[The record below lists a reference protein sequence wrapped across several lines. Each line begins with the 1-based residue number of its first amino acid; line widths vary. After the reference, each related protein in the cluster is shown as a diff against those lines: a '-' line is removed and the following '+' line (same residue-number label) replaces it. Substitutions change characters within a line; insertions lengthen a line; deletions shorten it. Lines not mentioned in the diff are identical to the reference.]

1 MAKVT
6 TTNSDAVSSSVTQLA
21 SQSMPTQTNKDL
33 LKQIAEQ
40 QFATSTQLSSFMN
53 STKDYISKQNSFNE
67 RISGY
72 LENDDKTNQV
82 GVVQKQQE
90 MDKRLSNLETYKK
103 LVVGISASLI
113 GLTAWI
119 TNLLK

>member
-1 MAKVT
+1 
-6 TTNSDAVSSSVTQLA
+6 
-21 SQSMPTQTNKDL
+21 MPTPTNKEL
-33 LKQIAEQ
+33 LRQIAEQ

-67 RISGY
+67 RIAGY

-103 LVVGISASLI
+103 IVVGISAFLM

>member
-1 MAKVT
+1 
-6 TTNSDAVSSSVTQLA
+6 
-21 SQSMPTQTNKDL
+21 MPAQTNKDL

-103 LVVGISASLI
+103 IVVGISASLI

>member
-1 MAKVT
+1 MST
-6 TTNSDAVSSSVTQLA
+6 
-21 SQSMPTQTNKDL
+21 PTNKDL
-33 LKQIAEQ
+33 LKQIADQ
-40 QFATSTQLSSFMN
+40 QLSTATQLSSFMN
-53 STKDYISKQNSFNE
+53 STKDYIAKQNSFNE
-67 RISGY
+67 RIAGY

-90 MDKRLSNLETYKK
+90 MDKRLANLETYKK
-103 LVVGISASLI
+103 IVVGISAFLI

>member
-1 MAKVT
+1 
-6 TTNSDAVSSSVTQLA
+6 
-21 SQSMPTQTNKDL
+21 MPTPTNKEL
-33 LKQIAEQ
+33 LRQIAEQ

-67 RISGY
+67 RIAGY

-90 MDKRLSNLETYKK
+90 MDNRLSNLETYKK
-103 LVVGISASLI
+103 VVVGISASLI

>member
-1 MAKVT
+1 MST
-6 TTNSDAVSSSVTQLA
+6 
-21 SQSMPTQTNKDL
+21 PTNKDL
-33 LKQIAEQ
+33 LKQIADQ
-40 QFATSTQLSSFMN
+40 QLSTATQLSSFMN
-53 STKDYISKQNSFNE
+53 STKDYIAKQNSFNE
-67 RISGY
+67 RIAGY

-103 LVVGISASLI
+103 IVVGISSFLI
-113 GLTAWI
+113 CLTAWI

>member
-1 MAKVT
+1 
-6 TTNSDAVSSSVTQLA
+6 
-21 SQSMPTQTNKDL
+21 MPTPTNKEL
-33 LKQIAEQ
+33 LRQIAEQ

-103 LVVGISASLI
+103 IVVGVSAFMI

>member
-1 MAKVT
+1 
-6 TTNSDAVSSSVTQLA
+6 
-21 SQSMPTQTNKDL
+21 MPAQTNKDL
-33 LKQIAEQ
+33 LKQIADQ
-40 QFATSTQLSSFMN
+40 QLATATQLSSFMN

-103 LVVGISASLI
+103 IVVGISASLI

>member
-1 MAKVT
+1 MRT
-6 TTNSDAVSSSVTQLA
+6 
-21 SQSMPTQTNKDL
+21 PTNKDL

-53 STKDYISKQNSFNE
+53 STKDYIAKQNSFNE

-103 LVVGISASLI
+103 IVVGISASLI

>member
-1 MAKVT
+1 
-6 TTNSDAVSSSVTQLA
+6 
-21 SQSMPTQTNKDL
+21 MPTPTNKDL
-33 LKQIAEQ
+33 LKKIADQ

-67 RISGY
+67 RIAGY

-103 LVVGISASLI
+103 IVVGISAFLM

>member
-1 MAKVT
+1 MNKIR
-6 TTNSDAVSSSVTQLA
+6 
-21 SQSMPTQTNKDL
+21 MPAQTNKEL

-103 LVVGISASLI
+103 IVVGISASLI

>member
-1 MAKVT
+1 
-6 TTNSDAVSSSVTQLA
+6 
-21 SQSMPTQTNKDL
+21 MPTQTNKDL
-33 LKQIAEQ
+33 LKQIADQ
-40 QFATSTQLSSFMN
+40 QLATATQLSSFMN

-103 LVVGISASLI
+103 IVVGISAFLI

>member
-1 MAKVT
+1 
-6 TTNSDAVSSSVTQLA
+6 
-21 SQSMPTQTNKDL
+21 MPTPTNKEL
-33 LKQIAEQ
+33 LKQIADQ

-103 LVVGISASLI
+103 IVVGISASLI

>member
-1 MAKVT
+1 M
-6 TTNSDAVSSSVTQLA
+6 
-21 SQSMPTQTNKDL
+21 TNKDL
-33 LKQIAEQ
+33 LNTIAKNQ
-40 QFATSTQLSSFMN
+40 LNNAIQLSNFIN
-53 STKDYISKQNSFNE
+53 KQEGINDKLL
-67 RISGY
+67 GY

-103 LVVGISASLI
+103 VVVGISASLI

>member
-1 MAKVT
+1 
-6 TTNSDAVSSSVTQLA
+6 
-21 SQSMPTQTNKDL
+21 MPTQTNKDL

-103 LVVGISASLI
+103 IVVGVSAFMI

>member
-1 MAKVT
+1 
-6 TTNSDAVSSSVTQLA
+6 
-21 SQSMPTQTNKDL
+21 MPTPTNKDL
-33 LKQIAEQ
+33 LKQIADQ
-40 QFATSTQLSSFMN
+40 QLATATQLSSFMN
-53 STKDYISKQNSFNE
+53 STKDYIAKQNSFNE
-67 RISGY
+67 RIAGY

-103 LVVGISASLI
+103 IVVGISAFLI

>member
-1 MAKVT
+1 
-6 TTNSDAVSSSVTQLA
+6 
-21 SQSMPTQTNKDL
+21 MPAQTNKDL
-33 LKQIAEQ
+33 LKQISDQ
-40 QFATSTQLSSFMN
+40 QLATATQLSSFMN

-67 RISGY
+67 RIAGY

-103 LVVGISASLI
+103 IVVGISASLI

>member
-1 MAKVT
+1 
-6 TTNSDAVSSSVTQLA
+6 
-21 SQSMPTQTNKDL
+21 MPTPTNKEL
-33 LKQIAEQ
+33 LRQIAEQ

-103 LVVGISASLI
+103 VVVGISASLI

>member
-1 MAKVT
+1 
-6 TTNSDAVSSSVTQLA
+6 
-21 SQSMPTQTNKDL
+21 MPTPTNKEL
-33 LKQIAEQ
+33 LKQIADQ

-103 LVVGISASLI
+103 IAVGISASLI

-119 TNLLK
+119 TSLLK

>member
-1 MAKVT
+1 
-6 TTNSDAVSSSVTQLA
+6 
-21 SQSMPTQTNKDL
+21 MPTQTNKEL
-33 LKQIAEQ
+33 LKQIADQ

-53 STKDYISKQNSFNE
+53 STKDYIAKQNSFNE

-103 LVVGISASLI
+103 IVVGISASLI

>member
-1 MAKVT
+1 MST
-6 TTNSDAVSSSVTQLA
+6 
-21 SQSMPTQTNKDL
+21 PTNKDL
-33 LKQIAEQ
+33 LKQIADQ
-40 QFATSTQLSSFMN
+40 QLSTATQLSSFMN
-53 STKDYISKQNSFNE
+53 STKDYIAKQNSFNE
-67 RISGY
+67 RIAGY

-103 LVVGISASLI
+103 IVVGISAFLI

>member
-1 MAKVT
+1 
-6 TTNSDAVSSSVTQLA
+6 
-21 SQSMPTQTNKDL
+21 MPTPTNKDL
-33 LKQIAEQ
+33 LKKIAEQ

-103 LVVGISASLI
+103 IVVGISASLI

>member
-1 MAKVT
+1 
-6 TTNSDAVSSSVTQLA
+6 
-21 SQSMPTQTNKDL
+21 MPAQTNKEL

-40 QFATSTQLSSFMN
+40 QFATASQLSVFMN
-53 STKDYISKQNSFNE
+53 STREYISNQNSFNE
-67 RISGY
+67 RIAGY

-90 MDKRLSNLETYKK
+90 MDKRLYNLETYKK
-103 LVVGISASLI
+103 VVVGISAFLI
-113 GLTAWI
+113 GITAWI

>member
-1 MAKVT
+1 
-6 TTNSDAVSSSVTQLA
+6 
-21 SQSMPTQTNKDL
+21 MPTPTNKEL

-53 STKDYISKQNSFNE
+53 STKDYIAKQNSFNE
-67 RISGY
+67 RIAGY

-103 LVVGISASLI
+103 IVVGISASLI

>member
-1 MAKVT
+1 
-6 TTNSDAVSSSVTQLA
+6 
-21 SQSMPTQTNKDL
+21 MPTPTNKDL
-33 LKQIAEQ
+33 LKQIADQ
-40 QFATSTQLSSFMN
+40 QLSTATQLFSFMN
-53 STKDYISKQNSFNE
+53 STKDYISRQNSFNE
-67 RISGY
+67 RIAGY

-103 LVVGISASLI
+103 IVVGISAFLI

>member
-1 MAKVT
+1 
-6 TTNSDAVSSSVTQLA
+6 
-21 SQSMPTQTNKDL
+21 MPTPTNKDL
-33 LKQIAEQ
+33 LKQIADQ
-40 QFATSTQLSSFMN
+40 QLATATQLSSFMN

-67 RISGY
+67 RIAGY

-90 MDKRLSNLETYKK
+90 MDKRLYNLETYKK
-103 LVVGISASLI
+103 VVVGISAFLI
-113 GLTAWI
+113 GITAWI

>member
-1 MAKVT
+1 
-6 TTNSDAVSSSVTQLA
+6 
-21 SQSMPTQTNKDL
+21 MPTPTNKDL
-33 LKQIAEQ
+33 LKKIAEQ

-67 RISGY
+67 RIAGY

-103 LVVGISASLI
+103 IVVGISAFLM

>member
-1 MAKVT
+1 
-6 TTNSDAVSSSVTQLA
+6 
-21 SQSMPTQTNKDL
+21 MPTPTNKDL
-33 LKQIAEQ
+33 LKKIAEQ

-67 RISGY
+67 RIAGY

-103 LVVGISASLI
+103 VVVGISASLI

>member
-1 MAKVT
+1 
-6 TTNSDAVSSSVTQLA
+6 
-21 SQSMPTQTNKDL
+21 MPAQTNKEL

-40 QFATSTQLSSFMN
+40 QFATASQLSVFMN
-53 STKDYISKQNSFNE
+53 STREYISNQNSFNE
-67 RISGY
+67 RIAGY

>member
-1 MAKVT
+1 
-6 TTNSDAVSSSVTQLA
+6 
-21 SQSMPTQTNKDL
+21 MPTPTNKDL
-33 LKQIAEQ
+33 LKQIADQ
-40 QFATSTQLSSFMN
+40 QLATATQLSSFMN
-53 STKDYISKQNSFNE
+53 STKDYISRQNSFNE
-67 RISGY
+67 RIAGY

-103 LVVGISASLI
+103 IVVGISAFLI

>member
-1 MAKVT
+1 MRT
-6 TTNSDAVSSSVTQLA
+6 
-21 SQSMPTQTNKDL
+21 PTNKDL

-67 RISGY
+67 RIAGY

-103 LVVGISASLI
+103 IVVGISAFLM